1 MFKDFPLPNHANAFK
16 AAEAAHCAGEQGK
29 YWEMHDRMF
38 GDQRALEVPALKQS
52 AAGLGLN
59 AAAFNQCLE
68 SGKFADVIK
77 EDMAL
82 GEKMGVN
89 STPTIYIN
97 GREYDRSQE
106 IGDWLTMEL
115 ELLGEGKSAQPPA
128 SVQPPPPAA
137 SGDK

>member
-1 MFKDFPLPNHANAFK
+1 MKVRETYGNKVRIVFKDFPLPNHANAFK

-38 GDQRALEVPALKQS
+38 GDQRALEVAALKQS
-52 AAGLGLN
+52 AAGLGLD
-59 AAAFNQCLE
+59 AAKFGQCLDA
-68 SGKFADVIK
+68 GKFADEIR

-97 GREYDRSQE
+97 GRAL
-106 IGDWLTMEL
+106 IG
-115 ELLGEGKSAQPPA
+115 AQPFEA
-128 SVQPPPPAA
+128 FKSVIDEELAR
-137 SGDK
+137 K

>member
-1 MFKDFPLPNHANAFK
+1 
-16 AAEAAHCAGEQGK
+16 
-29 YWEMHDRMF
+29 MF
-38 GDQRALEVPALKQS
+38 GDQHALEVPALKQS

-59 AAAFNQCLE
+59 AAAFDQCLE

-97 GREYDRSQE
+97 GRPL
-106 IGDWLTMEL
+106 IG
-115 ELLGEGKSAQPPA
+115 AQPFDVFK
-128 SVQPPPPAA
+128 SVIDEELAR
-137 SGDK
+137 K